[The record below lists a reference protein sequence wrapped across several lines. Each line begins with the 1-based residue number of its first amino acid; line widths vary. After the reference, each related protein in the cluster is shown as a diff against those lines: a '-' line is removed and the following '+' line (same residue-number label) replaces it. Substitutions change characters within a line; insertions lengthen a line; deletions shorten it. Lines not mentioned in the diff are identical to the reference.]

1 MHTQTFKKSIIQS
14 AFRRTGLILYNDEV
28 VLQQVRALPRFART
42 ITPPP
47 PDPTNKVT
55 SICTITPHR
64 LHEIKNQAHILINN
78 MKRDQRLVF
87 SKFQPYLDR
96 FICGSITNSL

>member
-28 VLQQVRALPRFART
+28 VFQQVRALPRFTRT
-42 ITPPP
+42 ITPPS

-55 SICTITPHR
+55 SICTTTPHR

-78 MKRDQRLVF
+78 IKKDQQLMF